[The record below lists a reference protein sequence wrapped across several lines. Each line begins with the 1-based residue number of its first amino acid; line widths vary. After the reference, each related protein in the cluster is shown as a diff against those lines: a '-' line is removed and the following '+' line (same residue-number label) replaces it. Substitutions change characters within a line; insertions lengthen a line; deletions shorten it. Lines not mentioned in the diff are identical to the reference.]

1 MRINYLRVSVTDR
14 CNFNCIYCRPKEKV
28 PLLPRE
34 ELLSFEEIL
43 RFIKF
48 VLPWGLERVRIT
60 GGEPLVRKGVIEL
73 IRMIAKI
80 DKIKDVCL
88 TTNGAFLEEFAL
100 DLKKA
105 GLKRVNVSLDT
116 LKREKFK
123 IITGSD
129 SFLKVL
135 KGIEV
140 ARREGLEP
148 VKVNVVVL
156 KGINEEEI
164 LDFVDFAAKNKLVV
178 RFIEYMPFNGE
189 KDKNFYFS
197 NKTVKKVIEEKW
209 GKLYPASFSGGGPA
223 SYFKIKNIPC
233 LVGFISPFS
242 EPFCTGCSKLRLS
255 AEGRLRP
262 CLASNY
268 EIDVKE
274 ILRGKNQEKE
284 INKVINTALEFKEK
298 RSSLSF
304 ANPNRFM
311 FQIGG

>member
-1 MRINYLRVSVTDR
+1 
-14 CNFNCIYCRPKEKV
+14 
-28 PLLPRE
+28 
-34 ELLSFEEIL
+34 
-43 RFIKF
+43 
-48 VLPWGLERVRIT
+48 VRIT

-140 ARREGLEP
+140 ARKVGLEP

-242 EPFCTGCSKLRLS
+242 EPFCTG
-255 AEGRLRP
+255 
-262 CLASNY
+262 LASNY